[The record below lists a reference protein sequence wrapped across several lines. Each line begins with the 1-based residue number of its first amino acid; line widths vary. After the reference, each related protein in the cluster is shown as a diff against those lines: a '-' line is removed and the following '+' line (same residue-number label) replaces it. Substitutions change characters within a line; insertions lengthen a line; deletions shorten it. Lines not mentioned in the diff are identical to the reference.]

1 MNSHP
6 KKYAMAPLEVH
17 RAKGE
22 KGSADGLDMPSHC
35 RRRQRW
41 RNKPDKG
48 ERLSKATHSA
58 LGDINAFSM
67 ATLHCRCGLCDCCFL
82 SSARKALGKEVRE
95 EQRVKRGMAHITEH
109 ERGDGRSDDERAT
122 ACYLLCILVW
132 LRPLRLEGG
141 APTGCLIRDGSH

>member
-1 MNSHP
+1 MNSQP

-35 RRRQRW
+35 RRRHRW

-67 ATLHCRCGLCDCCFL
+67 ATLNCTAAEA
-82 SSARKALGKEVRE
+82 SATAAFCLLLGRPLGK
-95 EQRVKRGMAHITEH
+95 KF
-109 ERGDGRSDDERAT
+109 GRSNGLNEAWHT
-122 ACYLLCILVW
+122 
-132 LRPLRLEGG
+132 
-141 APTGCLIRDGSH
+141 

>member
-1 MNSHP
+1 M
-6 KKYAMAPLEVH
+6 H

-35 RRRQRW
+35 RRQHCW

-109 ERGDGRSDDERAT
+109 ERGRRGSDDERAT

-132 LRPLRLEGG
+132 LRPLRLARSLEGG
-141 APTGCLIRDGSH
+141 RGTDRLPHS